1 MKGTRVSG
9 DSWNAAVLFAR
20 VRRGVALSFRD
31 QLSRGGLS
39 SASTKRRVDAS
50 INSGLFIKQ
59 GLAARAVKADVGGLG
74 SFSGFIAKEM
84 QFPSYSSRHL
94 PHFLRGEGN
103 RPSGR
108 HSARRLILF
117 SSAFPG
123 NFVIS
128 SAMALSPETG
138 RTLGRKGQTRAA
150 SQGR

>member
-9 DSWNAAVLFAR
+9 DSWNAALLFAR

-94 PHFLRGEGN
+94 PHFLRWEGN

-128 SAMALSPETG
+128 SAIG
-138 RTLGRKGQTRAA
+138 RTLGRKDQTRAA